1 MKIVLYPVL
10 TKQDYVLFF
19 KIINKCNLFEYIESM
34 ENEKCNK
41 ALLRIISK
49 IDLEK
54 IKDIIYKTSNNFEG
68 IEVISNIRKDFKVL
82 KNLKDNYVVRDMK
95 LVQSDN
101 SFSSIKLN
109 NKEVGIRYVIYQEEN
124 ENKKNNIYYSY
135 YLELYFNNSK
145 LNRVMKILDT
155 SDSFSKLG
163 SIKLDNINFNKIV
176 GLDHKEY
183 LIINYNVL
191 NNNYSLGRNYVY
203 VLNDEFKIIYEVP
216 FISGEELLLE
226 ETYNISFNNKLSIS
240 NDSIYYLNYKK
251 DNKIDIH
258 RVTFYDNRYYD
269 EVIDTKKGSVK
280 S

>member
-1 MKIVLYPVL
+1 MKDEEFKNWQYIVLIVL
-10 TKQDYVLFF
+10 LCIIILLLSLVLF
-19 KIINKCNLFEYIESM
+19 KVTNKSKEDNNLYKVSDI
-34 ENEKCNK
+34 
-41 ALLRIISK
+41 K
-49 IDLEK
+49 IDDKL
-54 IKDIIYKTSNNFEG
+54 YKTFN
-68 IEVISNIRKDFKVL
+68 RKDFKVL

-109 NKEVGIRYVIYQEEN
+109 NNEVGIRYVIYQEEN
-124 ENKKNNIYYSY
+124 EDKKNNIYYSY

-163 SIKLDNINFNKIV
+163 SIKLDNISFNKII
-176 GLDHKEY
+176 GLDNKEY

-216 FISGEELLLE
+216 FINGEELLLE
-226 ETYNISFNNKLSIS
+226 ETYDLSFNNKLNIS